1 MNTKQ
6 LKQGVLTCVIG
17 IAVMLAGCAGLPAT
31 DVNGSA
37 SVSKVKQTAEV
48 DISSK
53 ASR

>member
-6 LKQGVLTCVIG
+6 FKQGVLVCVIG
-17 IAVMLAGCAGLPAT
+17 IAVMLAGCASMAAT
-31 DVNGSA
+31 DVNGTA

-53 ASR
+53 VGP

>member
-6 LKQGVLTCVIG
+6 LKLGVLTCVIG
-17 IAVMLAGCAGLPAT
+17 IAVMLAGCAGVPAT

-37 SVSKVKQTAEV
+37 SVSKVTQTAEA

-53 ASR
+53 ASQ